1 MKIFILGNG
10 FDLSCGWKS
19 RFSDYFQ
26 DEYEKTDYSNNK
38 NFQEWFN
45 EILDDVKKYF
55 KKEKFFFCLFSYL
68 VEPFLPHKGWK
79 NLDMKILS
87 NLLIQIRYFK
97 YFVWCLKFQTAYQM
111 IMTTNLK

>member
-38 NFQEWFN
+38 NFQE
-45 EILDDVKKYF
+45 
-55 KKEKFFFCLFSYL
+55 
-68 VEPFLPHKGWK
+68 
-79 NLDMKILS
+79 
-87 NLLIQIRYFK
+87 
-97 YFVWCLKFQTAYQM
+97 
-111 IMTTNLK
+111 